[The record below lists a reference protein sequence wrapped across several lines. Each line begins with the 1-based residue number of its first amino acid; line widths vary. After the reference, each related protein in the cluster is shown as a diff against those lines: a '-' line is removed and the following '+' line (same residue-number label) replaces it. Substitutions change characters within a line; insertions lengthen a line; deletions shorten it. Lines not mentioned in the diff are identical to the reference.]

1 MIKHCS
7 RCCSQDVSNIQTF
20 ITRHHVKII
29 TPPMIGVYSFDFNGP
44 FMQVFYFSFLIAE
57 ATSLLFFLW
66 WVARRIVMASVIR
79 SLGITG
85 ISGYLL
91 VVEVVVNLSPGDIK
105 KRGAK

>member
-1 MIKHCS
+1 
-7 RCCSQDVSNIQTF
+7 
-20 ITRHHVKII
+20 
-29 TPPMIGVYSFDFNGP
+29 
-44 FMQVFYFSFLIAE
+44 
-57 ATSLLFFLW
+57 
-66 WVARRIVMASVIR
+66 MASVIR